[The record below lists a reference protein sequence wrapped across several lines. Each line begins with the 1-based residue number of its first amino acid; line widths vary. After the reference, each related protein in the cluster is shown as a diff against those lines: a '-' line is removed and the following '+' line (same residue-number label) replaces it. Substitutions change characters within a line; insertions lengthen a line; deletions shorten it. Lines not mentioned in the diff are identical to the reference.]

1 MWNDSIEDIS
11 QKTNITDESI
21 LTQKNMTDMIKD
33 TLNETAGTAR
43 NMVESAENSAHIIT
57 ENMETIN
64 QLCSNAE
71 TINETN
77 ILVADSMMELQEKS
91 KEVQKIT
98 EVIISISS
106 QTNLLALNAS
116 IESARAGEAGK
127 GFAVVADQIRTLA
140 EETRKNQTEALE
152 TSNLLDDIKTLVGGL
167 ENTRRKWIE

>member
-1 MWNDSIEDIS
+1 MVTNNNSTSADKDTAMWNDSIEDIS

-57 ENMETIN
+57 ENMEIIN

-106 QTNLLALNAS
+106 QTNLLALNAPLKAPEQVKPEKALQLS
-116 IESARAGEAGK
+116 QTRLERLQKRPEK
-127 GFAVVADQIRTLA
+127 IRQKL
-140 EETRKNQTEALE
+140 
-152 TSNLLDDIKTLVGGL
+152 
-167 ENTRRKWIE
+167 